1 MSSQTSIPSIPKNLL
16 KYFEE
21 AKDFNKFIFKPISEL
36 NEILK
41 KIKEEKTK
49 ISNIIE
55 KAEIRT
61 DSFSPLLDWKK
72 DSMSKLKRITEDV
85 RETHSEVVKKLQKN
99 EVRNGFKSLLINSC
113 G

>member
-49 ISNIIE
+49 IKNIIY

-72 DSMSKLKRITEDV
+72 DSMKKLKRITKAV
-85 RETHSEVVKKLQKN
+85 KNARSEFVKKLQKN
-99 EVRNGFKSLLINSC
+99 KVRNVVKSLFYE
-113 G
+113 